1 MTGCPRP
8 LPAERRSR
16 GSAPSPAPRRV
27 YRFLLAAERPCEL
40 VRAFPTRLPGPRP
53 LSLRQL
59 RNCGAWIT
67 AAVSAEGHR
76 EAQCAGASVRDPRRA
91 ALGCSRSEFLGAET
105 GSGLLSERVTRR
117 LLCSHGSSALRGPGR
132 HGQRGRAAAGLGAEN
147 HQGRLGLLCQVRGP
161 PGLGRTWNPDYS
173 PARDAALPS
182 NATSAGRATGSYF
195 GLAWAGEVAVLVEE
209 FHIEGCWSPED
220 RPAPSDSWCSRGLL
234 GVPARAVLPSRQP
247 AGCKDGRPASSPSPY
262 KNAHV

>member
-1 MTGCPRP
+1 MSRRARSSPPVEGRP
-8 LPAERRSR
+8 GLATAHEVVKARAFGTRGARRSVVA
-16 GSAPSPAPRRV
+16 GVSSWAQ
-27 YRFLLAAERPCEL
+27 RP
-40 VRAFPTRLPGPRP
+40 
-53 LSLRQL
+53 
-59 RNCGAWIT
+59 
-67 AAVSAEGHR
+67 
-76 EAQCAGASVRDPRRA
+76 
-91 ALGCSRSEFLGAET
+91 

-247 AGCKDGRPASSPSPY
+247 ARCKDGRPASSPSPY